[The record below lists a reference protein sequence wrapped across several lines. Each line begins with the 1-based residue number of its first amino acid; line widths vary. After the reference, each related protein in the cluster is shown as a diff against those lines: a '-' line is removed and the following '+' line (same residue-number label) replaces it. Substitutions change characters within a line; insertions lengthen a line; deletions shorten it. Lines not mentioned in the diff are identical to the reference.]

1 MPRIRTLALI
11 ALAALSL
18 TIPALAEAKSHHK
31 APPRTHVRVGIA
43 DQSSKMFDAKA
54 YQRLRLKITRYFI
67 RWDAAKPNHLDQ
79 LAIADDFVRK
89 AQRDH
94 VKVLMHISTSN
105 LKPKRAYLPKVSEYK
120 KWVGAL
126 VKHYRAMGINEW
138 GAWNEENNKTQPT
151 YRSPSRAAQYFK
163 AMRQIC
169 RGCTV
174 VALDI
179 QDQSGATRYIQR
191 FYHALGGYRKFARIV
206 GIHNYSDTNRLY
218 RHGSGTRAII
228 NYVKHYNRATQFW
241 LTETGGVVNFGRAFP
256 CNRRHPKSAESR
268 QNRAEANMFNLARE
282 FRSSIKRL
290 YVYNWRGSGCRG
302 MDVGLT
308 RPNGSLRPS
317 YSTFKKYLARFEK

>member
-1 MPRIRTLALI
+1 MHRIRTLALLV
-11 ALAALSL
+11 LAALTLS
-18 TIPALAEAKSHHK
+18 IPALATAKSHAK
-31 APPRTHVRVGIA
+31 KPAPRTHVRVGIA
-43 DQSSKMFDAKA
+43 DQSPAMFDAKA
-54 YQRLRLKITRYFI
+54 YKALKLKISRYFI
-67 RWDAAKPNHLDQ
+67 HWDAAKHPDQ
-79 LAIADDFVRK
+79 LALADAFINK
-89 AQRDH
+89 ARADH
-94 VKVLMHISTSN
+94 VSVLLHISTPN
-105 LKPKRAYLPKVSEYK
+105 LKPKKAYLPTVGEYK

-126 VKHYRAMGINEW
+126 VKRYRPAGVKEW

-151 YRSPSRAAQYFK
+151 YRSAPRAASYFK

-169 RGCTV
+169 RGCTI

-179 QDQSGATRYIQR
+179 QDQSGATGYIQR
-191 FYHALGGYRKFARIV
+191 FYHALGGYRKYARIV

-228 NYVKHYNRATQFW
+228 NLVKHYNRATQFW

-256 CNRRHPKSAESR
+256 CNRRHPRAAESR

-290 YVYNWRGSGCRG
+290 YVYNWRGSGCVG

-317 YSTFKKYLARFEK
+317 YSTFKKYLARFDR